1 MPARPQDAAVFHAL
15 HRDFLIL
22 PNAWDA
28 ASARVAQEAGAKA
41 IATSSAAVAWAHGV
55 ADGNVFSV
63 AKLATVIEEIARVVS
78 VPVTCDAEA
87 GYSDDL
93 NQVGETITAL
103 VNAGAVG
110 INLEDGKAP
119 HDLHLKKI
127 EAARNAA
134 ERAGVDLYINARTDV
149 YLKQLVPAEQAVA
162 ETLTRAA
169 GITSAGASGLFVP
182 GVFKADEIKAI
193 VDGAGL
199 PLNVMA
205 RPGVPKLG
213 ELKALGVKRISA
225 ATSIFAAAMTAARE
239 AAAAFLADADSDA
252 LWARRGEQ
260 LDFNKLFG
268 NG

>member
-1 MPARPQDAAVFHAL
+1 MTARPQDAASFHAL

-28 ASARVAQEAGAKA
+28 ASARIVQEAGAKA
-41 IATSSAAVAWAHGV
+41 IATSSAAVAWAHGA

-63 AKLATVIEEIARVVS
+63 AKLVGVIEEIARVVS
-78 VPVTCDAEA
+78 VPITCDAEA

-93 NQVGETITAL
+93 SRVGETITAL

-119 HDLHLKKI
+119 HELHLRKI

-134 ERAGVDLYINARTDV
+134 EHAGVNLYINARTDV
-149 YLKQLVPAEQAVA
+149 YLKKLVPEDKALE
-162 ETLTRAA
+162 ETLRRGAA
-169 GITSAGASGLFVP
+169 LKNAGASGLFTP
-182 GVFKADEIKAI
+182 GAVKPNEIAVI
-193 VDGAGL
+193 AEGAGL

-205 RPGVPKLG
+205 WPGLPKTD
-213 ELKALGVKRISA
+213 ELKRLGVKRLSG
-225 ATSIFAAAMTAARE
+225 ATGLFNAAMEGLR
-239 AAAAFLADADSDA
+239 AAAADFLASGDSDQ
-252 LWARRGEQ
+252 LWSRRGQ
-260 LDFNKLFG
+260 PLDYNKLFG